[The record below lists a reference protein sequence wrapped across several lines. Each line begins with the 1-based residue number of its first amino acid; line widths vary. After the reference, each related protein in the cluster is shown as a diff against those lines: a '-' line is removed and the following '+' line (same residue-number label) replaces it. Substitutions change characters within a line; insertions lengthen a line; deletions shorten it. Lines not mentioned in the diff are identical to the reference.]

1 MNWIQCSFLKNS
13 LGVQLKYYFS
23 GLKSWW
29 MQLSTFLV
37 KFLGCSWSAASKP
50 QYDSTKG
57 AGRPKTTSVR
67 NQRLCITAWDTN
79 RCTGKRLVSL
89 EQLKNLDAGRHT
101 GAWVYPEVGL
111 EEIISLTWS
120 EKAGRNLMHSVCPM
134 AAVLHRPCLLWAAAA
149 RAGNGT
155 WVCREIR
162 ALLRTPRSLWFVTHP
177 WSKC

>member
-57 AGRPKTTSVR
+57 TGRPKTTSVR
-67 NQRLCITAWDTN
+67 NQRLCISAWDTN

-120 EKAGRNLMHSVCPM
+120 EKAGRNLMRSVCPM
-134 AAVLHRPCLLWAAAA
+134 GSCPAQTLPFVSCSSQGWEWYL
-149 RAGNGT
+149 
-155 WVCREIR
+155 
-162 ALLRTPRSLWFVTHP
+162 SLQRNQSVT
-177 WSKC
+177 